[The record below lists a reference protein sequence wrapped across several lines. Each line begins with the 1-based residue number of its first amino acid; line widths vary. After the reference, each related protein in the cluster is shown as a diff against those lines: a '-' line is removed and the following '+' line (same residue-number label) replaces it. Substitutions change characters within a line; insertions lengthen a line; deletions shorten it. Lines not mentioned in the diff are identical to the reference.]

1 MMVAELFI
9 MYLYDRRKGDAMEL
23 SRKVTERYIVKLGES
38 IYAMEAESR
47 RDAASIATIYR
58 NHILNYS
65 FASDPERISDDHFE
79 SYLVD
84 EHGRPVREED
94 QPEPE
99 VWKEW
104 EYRNQ
109 YGDEPNGIIELRL
122 TVISD
127 S

>member
-1 MMVAELFI
+1 
-9 MYLYDRRKGDAMEL
+9 MYFDDREKDNAMKS

-38 IYAMEAESR
+38 MYAIEAESVR
-47 RDAASIATIYR
+47 NAAKIATMYR
-58 NHILNYS
+58 NHSLNYS
-65 FASDPERISDDHFE
+65 FVSDPERISDDHFE

-84 EHGRPVREED
+84 EHGRPIRAED
-94 QPEPE
+94 QPAPE

-122 TVISD
+122 TKF
-127 S
+127 